1 MDISNHASK
10 YMEWEPKYNWETCKT
25 NRREFGEFI
34 AHFLTADSRVIN
46 LDGIYGSGKTEF
58 IRRLYIELAKRN
70 HPVVYIDIW
79 ESDFSTT
86 PLAVICSEIL
96 QQIEFILK
104 EKSPDGEI
112 KHQNKATETF
122 NQLKAKLG
130 TCLHYATLASLVSG
144 DNSISTEISSVNA
157 AISAIPNLI
166 TESKSQKYV
175 ETIQKNHVAA
185 VQAMKDIKE
194 YITYISELIEVI
206 YKLNTP
212 IVILIDE
219 LDRCRPTYAI
229 ETLEVIKHFFETK
242 GCTFL
247 VATNTEVLE
256 HSVQAVYGSTFDAK
270 HYLRRFFDRKVS
282 LPPISTVDY
291 LKAKQLDF
299 SKYTNSGINL
309 HPLITM
315 DVIIE
320 VFADLF
326 EANNIELRG
335 IEQILNR
342 FFTSLDYALEI
353 KENSNII
360 INTVVLIVGLIEQH
374 FDKLELSERKNNNPL
389 GTNIKINSSQLSNTI
404 DAMFYCV
411 MTTESKTRYLGH
423 GRHQVCEYAQQML
436 TIESH
441 NFDNIEILGFSQ
453 DRITVFTEIIRQY
466 NDTNCKFWL
475 WENYQKVIELSGH
488 IQ

>member
-1 MDISNHASK
+1 MGISNHASK
-10 YMEWEPKYNWETCKT
+10 YMEWEPKYNWETCQT

-86 PLAVICSEIL
+86 PLAVICSELL

-104 EKSPDGEI
+104 EKNPSGEI
-112 KHQNKATETF
+112 KNKDKATETF
-122 NQLKAKLG
+122 NILKAKLG

-175 ETIQKNHVAA
+175 ETIQKNHVGA

-309 HPLITM
+309 HPLITT
-315 DVIIE
+315 DIIIE

-335 IEQILNR
+335 IEQILNK
-342 FFTSLDYALEI
+342 FFTSLDYALGI
-353 KENSNII
+353 KKNSNTV

-374 FDKLELSERKNNNPL
+374 FDKPELSERKNNNPL
-389 GTNIKINSSQLSNTI
+389 RTNIKTNYSQLSDTI
-404 DAMFYCV
+404 DVMFNCV
-411 MTTESKTRYLGH
+411 MTTESKVQYKGRGH
-423 GRHQVCEYAQQML
+423 YQEHAYAQEML
-436 TIESH
+436 TIESY
-441 NFDNIEILGFSQ
+441 NFGNIEMLGYSR
-453 DRITVFTEIIRQY
+453 DSITVFTEIIRQY
-466 NDTNCKFWL
+466 NNPKCNYWL
-475 WENYQKVIELSGH
+475 WENYQRVIELSGH

>member
-1 MDISNHASK
+1 MGISNHASK

-58 IRRLYIELAKRN
+58 IRRLYIELAKKN

-79 ESDFSTT
+79 ESDFSIN
-86 PLAVICSEIL
+86 PLAVICSELL

-104 EKSPDGEI
+104 EKCPSGEI
-112 KHQNKATETF
+112 ENKNKATETF
-122 NQLKAKLG
+122 NKLKAKLG
-130 TCLHYATLASLVSG
+130 ICLHYATLVSLIGG

-157 AISAIPNLI
+157 AVSAIPNLV
-166 TESKSQKYV
+166 TESKSKKYV
-175 ETIQKNHVAA
+175 ETIQKNHVDA
-185 VQAMKDIKE
+185 VQAMKEIKE

-206 YKLNTP
+206 YELNIP

-247 VATNTEVLE
+247 VATNTDVLE

-270 HYLRRFFDRKVS
+270 HYLRRFFDRKVN
-282 LPPISTVDY
+282 LPQVSTVDY

-299 SKYTNSGINL
+299 SKYTNNGINL
-309 HPLITM
+309 HPIGSPDTIL
-315 DVIIE
+315 E
-320 VFADLF
+320 VFAFLF
-326 EANNIELRG
+326 KANNIELRG
-335 IEQILNR
+335 VEQIINR

-353 KENSNII
+353 KQKSYTA
-360 INTVVLIVGLIEQH
+360 INTVVLMVGLIEQH
-374 FDKLELSERKNNNPL
+374 FDKLELSERKNNSPQ
-389 GTNIKINSSQLSNTI
+389 GTTIKINGSLLRSTI
-404 DAMFYCV
+404 DAMFNCV
-411 MTTESKTRYLGH
+411 MTTESKTRYIGRGH
-423 GRHQVCEYAQQML
+423 SKEHAYVQQML

-441 NFDNIEILGFSQ
+441 NFDNINIWGFSQ
-453 DRITVFTEIIRQY
+453 DSINVFTEIIRQY
-466 NDTNCKFWL
+466 NDPNCNFWL
-475 WENYQKVIELSGH
+475 WESYQRVIELSGH

>member
-1 MDISNHASK
+1 MESSNHASK
-10 YMEWEPKYNWETCKT
+10 YMEWEPIYNWETCRT

-46 LDGIYGSGKTEF
+46 LDGVYGSGKTEF
-58 IRRLYIELAKRN
+58 IRRLYIELAKRD

-79 ESDFSTT
+79 ESDFSTN
-86 PLAVICSEIL
+86 PLAVICSELL

-104 EKSPDGEI
+104 EKIPNGEI
-112 KHQNKATETF
+112 KHENKATETF
-122 NQLKAKLG
+122 NKLKAKLG
-130 TCLHYATLASLVSG
+130 TCLHYATLVSLVG
-144 DNSISTEISSVNA
+144 ADNSISTEISSVNA

-166 TESKSQKYV
+166 TESKSKKYV
-175 ETIQKNHVAA
+175 ETIQKNHVEA
-185 VQAMKDIKE
+185 VQAMKEIKE

-206 YKLNTP
+206 YELNIP

-247 VATNTEVLE
+247 VATNTDVLE

-270 HYLRRFFDRKVS
+270 HYLRRFFDRKVN
-282 LPPISTVDY
+282 LPQVSTVDY

-299 SKYTNSGINL
+299 SKYTNNGINL
-309 HPLITM
+309 HPISSPDT
-315 DVIIE
+315 IIE
-320 VFADLF
+320 VFAALF

-335 IEQILNR
+335 VEQILNR
-342 FFTSLDYALEI
+342 FFTSLDYALGI
-353 KENSNII
+353 KENSNTV
-360 INTVVLIVGLIEQH
+360 INTVVLIVGLIEQY

-389 GTNIKINSSQLSNTI
+389 GTNIKINTSQLSNTI
-404 DAMFYCV
+404 DAMFNCV
-411 MTTESKTRYLGH
+411 MTTESKTRYR
-423 GRHQVCEYAQQML
+423 GRGSHQEHAYAQQML
-436 TIESH
+436 TIESY
-441 NFDNIEILGFSQ
+441 NFDKIEILGFSQ
-453 DRITVFTEIIRQY
+453 DRITVFTEIIRQH
-466 NDTNCKFWL
+466 NDPNCNFWL
-475 WENYQKVIELSGH
+475 WENYQRVIELSGH